1 MKVASVDASNKLAK
15 LNLIKLGRYLCNR
28 FAPRQIP
35 SISKFRDWC
44 ILVILLLIISN
55 FVY

>member
-28 FAPRQIP
+28 FVPRQIP